1 MAPTLHFMCGKMAAG
16 KSTLA
21 RKLAEQHDAILIC
34 EDLWLQQLYPA
45 EIQGFDDYIA
55 YARRLKAV
63 IAPHV
68 KDLLAKGLSVV
79 LDIPANV
86 PAQRAWF
93 RELIA
98 VSGADH
104 LMHFVD
110 TGHERCIAQLG
121 QRNREQPPGSIPMS
135 VEQFEAISALFVPPA
150 DDEGFRVQIHR

>member
-21 RKLAEQHDAILIC
+21 RKLAEEHGAILIC

-45 EIQGFDDYIA
+45 EIWSFDDYIA
-55 YARRLKAV
+55 CARRLKAV
-63 IAPHV
+63 LAPHV
-68 KDLLAKGLSVV
+68 TALLAQGLSVV
-79 LDIPANV
+79 LDFPGNV

-98 VSGADH
+98 ASGADH
-104 LMHFVD
+104 VMHFVD
-110 TGHERCIAQLG
+110 TDHGRCIEQLG
-121 QRNREQPPGSIPMS
+121 QRNREQPPGSMPMS

-150 DDEGFRVQIHR
+150 ADEGFRVRIHC